1 MILRCKGLGKYSNIW
16 EGIKRVL
23 EQAEKPDREEFI
35 NLLKL
40 TLLGFIA
47 VGGLAFVV
55 HYLILLAL
63 QYGNISFT
71 P

>member
-1 MILRCKGLGKYSNIW
+1 LGKYSNIW

-40 TLLGFIA
+40 TLLGFMT
-47 VGGLAFVV
+47 VGALAFLV

-63 QYGNISFT
+63 QYGNLYIT

>member
-1 MILRCKGLGKYSNIW
+1 MGKYSNIW

-40 TLLGFIA
+40 TLLGFMT
-47 VGGLAFVV
+47 VGALAFLV

-63 QYGNISFT
+63 QYGNLYIT